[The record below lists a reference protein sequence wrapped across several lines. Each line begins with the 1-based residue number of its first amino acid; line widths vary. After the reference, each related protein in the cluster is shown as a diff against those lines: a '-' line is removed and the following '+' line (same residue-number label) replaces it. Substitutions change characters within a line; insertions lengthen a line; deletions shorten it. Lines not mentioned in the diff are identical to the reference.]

1 MPAATSSDC
10 EMIQLYEYII
20 VDKMACVIFDYIFYI
35 HIVDCMLL
43 KQRTSNILAS
53 TGTKDYKTIDPF
65 LIFEFLTQTMYNLSN
80 WRDEIYEYRDFSS
93 G

>member
-1 MPAATSSDC
+1 MFINWKGFMVYIFYIQKVVGEVVQKINVIYGGRTSLFLSSQRMPAATSSDC

-43 KQRTSNILAS
+43 
-53 TGTKDYKTIDPF
+53 
-65 LIFEFLTQTMYNLSN
+65 
-80 WRDEIYEYRDFSS
+80 
-93 G
+93 